1 MFDLVQ
7 KNKTAVQVVLGLVAL
22 GLVVGVGVSG
32 YSAMEGGDDFY
43 AKVGGSRITER
54 DVAQATSGQAVSNEM
69 KPMVV
74 EQLVRQKLL
83 LQAAAKQ
90 NFVATEAELQKAI
103 MAIPAFQENGHFDP
117 KKYESLLAAQQMT
130 AAQFEERVRDDIALR
145 QLLSAFVSGNFQ
157 SQRTMDRMA
166 KLLGEKRS
174 VSVALLKPEAYLAQV
189 NVSEAELKQYYD
201 QHQQELKTPEMVK
214 LAYVVLSQA
223 DLAKAQNVSDADVQ
237 QYFDAHKADLGKE
250 ERRAAHIL
258 IATPKGANAEQ
269 LAAATAKAESVL
281 KDVRANPARFA
292 ELAKQFS
299 QDPGSAEQGGDLGW
313 FGPGAMVKPF
323 DDAVF
328 KLEKGQLSG
337 VVQSDFGFHII
348 KLEDVR
354 GRTLADLKPEIEQKL
369 KLEKAQAT
377 FQSQL
382 EKFNEVVYQ
391 QGSSLQPA
399 ADQFKLQV
407 QQSGWVTR
415 QGAQD
420 QLLNNPKL
428 AEAVFS
434 DDVLKGKHNT
444 EAIEVAPGTV
454 VSARIVEHKPAAVP
468 PLATVSPD
476 LLAKLKQEKALKLA
490 QEDGARK
497 LAGLQKGESVAA
509 DWQPGGEFSR
519 GEAPRGVDP
528 QTLNALFRAPADKLP
543 AFVGNAVPQQGYV
556 LYRVEKSTPAPKLD
570 AQLLQ
575 RMREGLGQM
584 YGQVEIAS
592 YIDSLRKSAKIEY
605 GKALQA
611 KPAE

>member
-22 GLVVGVGVSG
+22 GLVVGFGVSG

-54 DVAQATSGQAVSNEM
+54 DVAQATNGQTVSNEM

-90 NFVATEAELQKAI
+90 NFVATESELQKAI
-103 MAIPAFQENGHFDP
+103 AAIPAFQENGHFDP
-117 KKYESLLAAQQMT
+117 KKYETLLASQQMT

-145 QLLSAFVSGNFQ
+145 HLLSAFVAGNFQ

-174 VSVALLKPEAYLAQV
+174 VSVAVLKPEAYFAQA
-189 NVSEAELKQYYD
+189 NVSDAEIKQYYD

-214 LAYVVLSQA
+214 VAYVVLSQA
-223 DLAKAQNVSDADVQ
+223 DLAKTQNVSDADVQ
-237 QYFDAHKADLGKE
+237 QYFDAHKADLGEE

-258 IATPKGANAEQ
+258 IATPKGASAEQ
-269 LAAATAKAESVL
+269 LAAAKAKAESVL
-281 KDVRANPARFA
+281 KEVTANPARFA
-292 ELAKQFS
+292 ELAKQYS

-313 FGPGAMVKPF
+313 FGHGAMVKPF

-328 KLEKGQLSG
+328 KLNKGQLSG
-337 VVQSDFGFHII
+337 LVQSEFGFHII

-369 KLEKAQAT
+369 KLERAQAA
-377 FQSQL
+377 FQGQL
-382 EKFNEVVYQ
+382 EKFNELVYQ

-407 QQSGWVTR
+407 QQSGWITR
-415 QGAQD
+415 QGSQD

-468 PLATVSPD
+468 SLAIVSAD
-476 LLAKLKQEKALKLA
+476 LAAKLKTEKALKLA

-497 LAGLQKGESVAA
+497 LAALQKGETVVAE
-509 DWQPGGEFSR
+509 WQPGGELNR
-519 GEAPRGVDP
+519 GEARGIDP
-528 QTLNALFRAPADKLP
+528 QTLSAVFRAPADKLP
-543 AFVGNAVPQQGYV
+543 SYVGNAVPQQGYV
-556 LYRVEKSTPAPKLD
+556 LYRVEKSTPAPQLD

-605 GKALQA
+605 GRALQA